1 MNSQEYEQKKRE
13 CWEEYCQA
21 PGTVFRGPAAYGI
34 FSAAFDRAYALGK
47 EKETISQEDIEKAAI
62 DYIRTNPFVNSRTAT
77 TARESFED
85 GAKFALGKQEKDTA
99 DSVIQGWVARY
110 DAGPRDLGLCIYTVK
125 PRRMKGLKRWNGHG
139 E

>member
-1 MNSQEYEQKKRE
+1 MKLTSTIEQKKRE

-47 EKETISQEDIEKAAI
+47 EKEKITQAVIERAAEKYADGLKVSSAIPGVIVPMLHDIAK
-62 DYIRTNPFVNSRTAT
+62 DSYIC
-77 TARESFED
+77 
-85 GAKFALGKQEKDTA
+85 GAQDTLGKQEKDTA

-110 DAGPRDLGLCIYTVK
+110 DAGPEI
-125 PRRMKGLKRWNGHG
+125 
-139 E
+139 